1 MSSITLNNLSVGY
14 QQARRT
20 PTAVLAGLNATLCSG
35 RLTCLVGANGI
46 GKSTLLSTLAAFQP
60 PIAGQMHYYSGEQ
73 AAPINLATLSQ
84 ARLARLVSV
93 VLTAKPSIE
102 NLSVEQVVAL
112 GRSPYTNIWGTLRA
126 EDHRMVEWAMD
137 VVGITGLRHR
147 MVQTL
152 SDGERQKMMIAKAL
166 AQDTPV
172 ILLDEPTAFLD
183 YKSKVEVLDL
193 LARLAHETNK
203 MVLLSTHDLEQAVH
217 AADALWVVAKQQLGD
232 GTQPCSR
239 SDSSDL
245 SDKSDKSDQS
255 GQSNQSNQS
264 DKSDKSDKSEESD
277 RSDQSDQSDGIDK
290 LIASAQCP
298 HLPRLYVLEK
308 HIHTTEQ
315 GHQQLMFHPSPDTPA
330 PPQLTLTAT
339 PDFEKRTQELL
350 RLLGEEVKR

>member
-1 MSSITLNNLSVGY
+1 MSSITLSNLSVGY
-14 QQARRT
+14 QQTRRT
-20 PTAVLAGLNATLCSG
+20 PIAVLAGLNATLCSG

-46 GKSTLLSTLAAFQP
+46 GKSTLLRTLAAFQP

-93 VLTAKPSIE
+93 VLTAKPSVE

-147 MVQTL
+147 LVQTL

-183 YKSKVEVLDL
+183 YKSKVDVLGL

-232 GTQPCSR
+232 SALLSDQ
-239 SDSSDL
+239 SDSSDR
-245 SDKSDKSDQS
+245 SDKSDKSD
-255 GQSNQSNQS
+255 
-264 DKSDKSDKSEESD
+264 
-277 RSDQSDQSDGIDK
+277 RSDSFDK
-290 LIASAQCP
+290 PNASAQCP

-315 GHQQLMFHPSPDTPA
+315 GHQLMFQPSPGTPA
-330 PPQLTLTAT
+330 PPHLTLIAT

-350 RLLGEEVKR
+350 RLLGEEVKG

>member
-1 MSSITLNNLSVGY
+1 MPSITLRNLSVGY
-14 QQARRT
+14 QHPRRT
-20 PTAVLAGLNATLCSG
+20 PTTVLAQLNATLHAG
-35 RLTCLVGANGI
+35 QLTCLVGANGI
-46 GKSTLLSTLAAFQP
+46 GKSTLLRTLAAFQP
-60 PIAGQMHYYSGEQ
+60 PIAGQIHYYSDEQ

-93 VLTAKPSIE
+93 VLTAKPSVE

-137 VVGITGLRHR
+137 VVGITNLRQR
-147 MVQTL
+147 MIQTL

-232 GTQPCSR
+232 GTQLCSR
-239 SDSSDL
+239 LDSSDL
-245 SDKSDKSDQS
+245 
-255 GQSNQSNQS
+255 
-264 DKSDKSDKSEESD
+264 SD
-277 RSDQSDQSDGIDK
+277 RSDQSDQSDKSDPSDQSDRPSGLD
-290 LIASAQCP
+290 APNPFSQYH
-298 HLPRLYVLEK
+298 HLPLLYVLEK
-308 HIHTTEQ
+308 HIHTTGQ
-315 GHQQLMFHPSPDTPA
+315 GHHQLMFQPSPGTPA
-330 PPQLTLTAT
+330 PPHLTLIAT

-350 RLLGEEVKR
+350 RLLGEEEIKGEKVKR

>member
-1 MSSITLNNLSVGY
+1 MSSITLSNLSVGY

-46 GKSTLLSTLAAFQP
+46 GKSTLLRTLAAFQP
-60 PIAGQMHYYSGEQ
+60 PISGQMCYYSDEQ

-93 VLTAKPSIE
+93 VLTAKPSVE
-102 NLSVEQVVAL
+102 NLSVEQIVAL

-126 EDHRMVEWAMD
+126 DDHRMVAWAMD
-137 VVGITGLRHR
+137 VVGITSLRHR
-147 MVQTL
+147 LVQTL

-183 YKSKVEVLDL
+183 YKSKVEVLGL

-239 SDSSDL
+239 LDSSDC
-245 SDKSDKSDQS
+245 SYQSDQS
-255 GQSNQSNQS
+255 DQS
-264 DKSDKSDKSEESD
+264 DKSDKSVQ
-277 RSDQSDQSDGIDK
+277 SDQSDQPSGLDAPNSFGQ
-290 LIASAQCP
+290 S
-298 HLPRLYVLEK
+298 HRLPLLYVLEK

-315 GHQQLMFHPSPDTPA
+315 GHQQLVFEPAPAAPA
-330 PPQLTLTAT
+330 PPHLTLTAP
-339 PDFEKRTQELL
+339 PDFDKRTQELL
-350 RLLGEEVKR
+350 RLLGEEGIKR

>member
-1 MSSITLNNLSVGY
+1 MSSITLSNLSVGY
-14 QQARRT
+14 QQTRRT
-20 PTAVLAGLNATLCSG
+20 PIAVLAGLNATLCSG

-46 GKSTLLSTLAAFQP
+46 GKSTLLRTLAAFQP

-93 VLTAKPSIE
+93 VLTAKPSVE

-183 YKSKVEVLDL
+183 YKSKVEVLGL

-232 GTQPCSR
+232 RTQPCSR

-245 SDKSDKSDQS
+245 SD
-255 GQSNQSNQS
+255 
-264 DKSDKSDKSEESD
+264 
-277 RSDQSDQSDGIDK
+277 QSDQSDRPNGHD
-290 LIASAQCP
+290 APNSSGQYP
-298 HLPRLYVLEK
+298 HLPQLYVLEK

-315 GHQQLMFHPSPDTPA
+315 GRQQLVFQPSPDTPA

-350 RLLGEEVKR
+350 RLLGEEVKG

>member
-1 MSSITLNNLSVGY
+1 MSSITLSNLSVGY
-14 QQARRT
+14 QQTRRT
-20 PTAVLAGLNATLCSG
+20 PIAVLAGLNATLCSG

-46 GKSTLLSTLAAFQP
+46 GKSTLLRTLAAFQP

-93 VLTAKPSIE
+93 VLTAKPSVE

-126 EDHRMVEWAMD
+126 EDRRMVDWAMD

-147 MVQTL
+147 LVQTL

-232 GTQPCSR
+232 SAQPCSR

-245 SDKSDKSDQS
+245 SDKP
-255 GQSNQSNQS
+255 
-264 DKSDKSDKSEESD
+264 
-277 RSDQSDQSDGIDK
+277 DQSDLSDRPNGHD
-290 LIASAQCP
+290 APNSSGQCP
-298 HLPRLYVLEK
+298 HLPQLYILEK

-315 GHQQLMFHPSPDTPA
+315 GHQQLVFQPSPDTPA

-350 RLLGEEVKR
+350 RLLGEEVKG

>member
-1 MSSITLNNLSVGY
+1 MPSITLRNLSVGY
-14 QQARRT
+14 QHPRRT
-20 PTAVLAGLNATLCSG
+20 PTTVLAQLNATLHAG
-35 RLTCLVGANGI
+35 QLTCLVGANGI
-46 GKSTLLSTLAAFQP
+46 GKSTLLRTLAAFQP
-60 PIAGQMHYYSGEQ
+60 PISGQMRYYSDEQ

-84 ARLARLVSV
+84 ARLARLASV
-93 VLTAKPSIE
+93 VLTAKPSVE
-102 NLSVEQVVAL
+102 NLSVEQIVAL

-147 MVQTL
+147 LVQTL

-232 GTQPCSR
+232 GTQLCSR
-239 SDSSDL
+239 LDSSDLSDL
-245 SDKSDKSDQS
+245 SDKSDKSDP
-255 GQSNQSNQS
+255 
-264 DKSDKSDKSEESD
+264 
-277 RSDQSDQSDGIDK
+277 SDQSDRPSGLDAPNSFSQYH
-290 LIASAQCP
+290 
-298 HLPRLYVLEK
+298 HLPLLYVLEK

-315 GHQQLMFHPSPDTPA
+315 GHQQLVFEPTLAAPA
-330 PPQLTLTAT
+330 PPHLTLTAT
-339 PDFEKRTQELL
+339 PDFETRTQELL
-350 RLLGEEVKR
+350 RLLGEEGIKR

>member
-1 MSSITLNNLSVGY
+1 MPSITLRDLSVGY
-14 QQARRT
+14 QHPRRT
-20 PTAVLAGLNATLCSG
+20 PTTVLAQLNATLHAG
-35 RLTCLVGANGI
+35 QLTCLVGANGI
-46 GKSTLLSTLAAFQP
+46 GKSTLLRTLAAFQP

-93 VLTAKPSIE
+93 VLTAKPSVE
-102 NLSVEQVVAL
+102 NLSVEQIVAL

-126 EDHRMVEWAMD
+126 DDRRMVAWAMD

-147 MVQTL
+147 LVQTL

-183 YKSKVEVLDL
+183 YKSKVEVLGL

-232 GTQPCSR
+232 GTQLSDQ
-239 SDSSDL
+239 SDSSDW
-245 SDKSDKSDQS
+245 SDK
-255 GQSNQSNQS
+255 
-264 DKSDKSDKSEESD
+264 
-277 RSDQSDQSDGIDK
+277 SDQSDQSDSFDK
-290 LIASAQCP
+290 PNASTQCP
-298 HLPRLYVLEK
+298 HLPMLYVLEK
-308 HIHTTEQ
+308 HIRSTEQ
-315 GHQQLMFHPSPDTPA
+315 GHQLVFQPSPDTPA

-350 RLLGEEVKR
+350 RLLGEEVKGERVKR

>member
-1 MSSITLNNLSVGY
+1 MSSITLSNLSVGY

-20 PTAVLAGLNATLCSG
+20 PTAVLVGLNATLCSG

-46 GKSTLLSTLAAFQP
+46 GKSTLLRTLAAFQP

-93 VLTAKPSIE
+93 VLTAKPSVE
-102 NLSVEQVVAL
+102 NLSVEQIVAL

-126 EDHRMVEWAMD
+126 DDRRMVAWAMD
-137 VVGITGLRHR
+137 VVGITNLRHR
-147 MVQTL
+147 LVQTL

-183 YKSKVEVLDL
+183 YKSKVEVLGL

-203 MVLLSTHDLEQAVH
+203 MVLLSTHDLEQVVH

-232 GTQPCSR
+232 GTQLSDQ
-239 SDSSDL
+239 SDSSDW
-245 SDKSDKSDQS
+245 SDK
-255 GQSNQSNQS
+255 
-264 DKSDKSDKSEESD
+264 
-277 RSDQSDQSDGIDK
+277 SDQSDQSDSFDK
-290 LIASAQCP
+290 PNASTQCP
-298 HLPRLYVLEK
+298 HLPMLYVLEK
-308 HIHTTEQ
+308 HIRSTEQ
-315 GHQQLMFHPSPDTPA
+315 GHQLVFQPSPDTPA

-350 RLLGEEVKR
+350 RLLGEEVKG

>member
-1 MSSITLNNLSVGY
+1 MPSITLRDLSVGY
-14 QQARRT
+14 QHPRRT
-20 PTAVLAGLNATLCSG
+20 PTTVLAQLNATLHAG
-35 RLTCLVGANGI
+35 QLTCLVGANGI
-46 GKSTLLSTLAAFQP
+46 GKSTLLRTLAAFQP
-60 PIAGQMHYYSGEQ
+60 TISGQMRYYSDEQ

-93 VLTAKPSIE
+93 VLTAKPSVE
-102 NLSVEQVVAL
+102 NLSVEQIVAL

-147 MVQTL
+147 LVQTL

-193 LARLAHETNK
+193 LARLAHQTNK

-239 SDSSDL
+239 LDSSDL
-245 SDKSDKSDQS
+245 
-255 GQSNQSNQS
+255 
-264 DKSDKSDKSEESD
+264 SD
-277 RSDQSDQSDGIDK
+277 RSDQSDQSDKSDPSDQSDQSDRPSGLD
-290 LIASAQCP
+290 APNPFSQYH
-298 HLPRLYVLEK
+298 HLPLLYVLEK

-315 GHQQLMFHPSPDTPA
+315 GHQQLVFEPTLAAPA
-330 PPQLTLTAT
+330 PPHLTLTAT
-339 PDFEKRTQELL
+339 PDFETRTQELL
-350 RLLGEEVKR
+350 RLLGEEEIKGEKVKR

>member
-1 MSSITLNNLSVGY
+1 
-14 QQARRT
+14 
-20 PTAVLAGLNATLCSG
+20 
-35 RLTCLVGANGI
+35 
-46 GKSTLLSTLAAFQP
+46 
-60 PIAGQMHYYSGEQ
+60 MHYFSGEQ

-93 VLTAKPSIE
+93 VLTAKPSVE
-102 NLSVEQVVAL
+102 NLSVEQIVGL

-126 EDHRMVEWAMD
+126 EDHRMVAWAMD

-147 MVQTL
+147 LVQTL

-183 YKSKVEVLDL
+183 YKSKVEVLGL
-193 LARLAHETNK
+193 LAHLAHETNK

-245 SDKSDKSDQS
+245 SDQSDKSDQS
-255 GQSNQSNQS
+255 
-264 DKSDKSDKSEESD
+264 D
-277 RSDQSDQSDGIDK
+277 RPNGHDVPN
-290 LIASAQCP
+290 ASVQCP
-298 HLPRLYVLEK
+298 HLSRLYVLEK

-315 GHQQLMFHPSPDTPA
+315 GHQLIFQPSPDTPA
-330 PPQLTLTAT
+330 PPQLTLIAT

-350 RLLGEEVKR
+350 RLLGEEVKG

>member
-1 MSSITLNNLSVGY
+1 MSSITLSNLSVGY
-14 QQARRT
+14 QQTRRT
-20 PTAVLAGLNATLCSG
+20 PIAVLAGLNATLCSG

-46 GKSTLLSTLAAFQP
+46 GKSTLLRTLAAFQP

-93 VLTAKPSIE
+93 VLTAKPSVE
-102 NLSVEQVVAL
+102 NLSVEQIVAL

-126 EDHRMVEWAMD
+126 EDHRMVAWAMD

-147 MVQTL
+147 LVQTL

-183 YKSKVEVLDL
+183 YKSKVEVLGL
-193 LARLAHETNK
+193 LAHLAHETNK

-232 GTQPCSR
+232 GTQLSDQ
-239 SDSSDL
+239 SDSSDW
-245 SDKSDKSDQS
+245 SDK
-255 GQSNQSNQS
+255 
-264 DKSDKSDKSEESD
+264 
-277 RSDQSDQSDGIDK
+277 SDQSDQSDSFDK
-290 LIASAQCP
+290 PNASTQCP
-298 HLPRLYVLEK
+298 HLPMLYVLEK
-308 HIHTTEQ
+308 HIRSTEQ
-315 GHQQLMFHPSPDTPA
+315 GHELVFQPSPDTPA

-350 RLLGEEVKR
+350 RLLGEEVKGERVKR

>member
-1 MSSITLNNLSVGY
+1 MSSITLSNLTVGY
-14 QQARRT
+14 QQVRRT
-20 PTAVLAGLNATLCSG
+20 PIAVLAGLNATLCSG

-46 GKSTLLSTLAAFQP
+46 GKSTLLRTLAAFQP
-60 PIAGQMHYYSGEQ
+60 PIAGQMHYLSDEQ
-73 AAPINLATLSQ
+73 AAPINLASLSQ

-93 VLTAKPSIE
+93 VLTAKPSVE

-183 YKSKVEVLDL
+183 YKSKVEVLGL

-232 GTQPCSR
+232 GTQLCSR
-239 SDSSDL
+239 LDSSDL
-245 SDKSDKSDQS
+245 SDKSGKSD
-255 GQSNQSNQS
+255 QS
-264 DKSDKSDKSEESD
+264 DKSDKSDLSDLSD
-277 RSDQSDQSDGIDK
+277 RPNGHDVPNSFG
-290 LIASAQCP
+290 QCP
-298 HLPRLYVLEK
+298 HLPLLYVLEK

-315 GHQQLMFHPSPDTPA
+315 GHQLVFQPSPDTPA
-330 PPQLTLTAT
+330 PPQLTLIAT

-350 RLLGEEVKR
+350 RLLGEEVKG

>member
-1 MSSITLNNLSVGY
+1 MSSITLRNLSVGY
-14 QQARRT
+14 QHPRRT
-20 PTAVLAGLNATLCSG
+20 PTTVLAQLNATLHAG
-35 RLTCLVGANGI
+35 QLTCLVGANGI
-46 GKSTLLSTLAAFQP
+46 GKSTLLRTLAAFQP
-60 PIAGQMHYYSGEQ
+60 PISGQMRYYSDEQ

-93 VLTAKPSIE
+93 VLTAKPSVE
-102 NLSVEQVVAL
+102 NLSVEQIVAL

-137 VVGITGLRHR
+137 VVAITGLRHR
-147 MVQTL
+147 LVQTL

-183 YKSKVEVLDL
+183 YKSKVEVLGL

-203 MVLLSTHDLEQAVH
+203 MVLLSTHDLEQVVH

-232 GTQPCSR
+232 GTQLSDQ
-239 SDSSDL
+239 SDSSDW
-245 SDKSDKSDQS
+245 SDK
-255 GQSNQSNQS
+255 
-264 DKSDKSDKSEESD
+264 
-277 RSDQSDQSDGIDK
+277 SDQSDQSDSFDK
-290 LIASAQCP
+290 PNASTQCP
-298 HLPRLYVLEK
+298 HLPMLYVLEK
-308 HIHTTEQ
+308 HIRSTEQ
-315 GHQQLMFHPSPDTPA
+315 GHQLVFQPSPDTPA

-350 RLLGEEVKR
+350 RLLGEEVKGERVKR

>member
-1 MSSITLNNLSVGY
+1 MPSITLRNLSVGY
-14 QQARRT
+14 QHPRRT
-20 PTAVLAGLNATLCSG
+20 PTTVLAQLNATLHAG
-35 RLTCLVGANGI
+35 QLTCLVGANGI
-46 GKSTLLSTLAAFQP
+46 GKSTLLRTLAAFQP
-60 PIAGQMHYYSGEQ
+60 PISGQMCYYSDEQ

-102 NLSVEQVVAL
+102 NLSVEQIVAL

-126 EDHRMVEWAMD
+126 DDRRMVAWAMD
-137 VVGITGLRHR
+137 VVGITSLRHR
-147 MVQTL
+147 LVQTL

-232 GTQPCSR
+232 GTQLCSR
-239 SDSSDL
+239 LDSSDLSDL
-245 SDKSDKSDQS
+245 SDKSDQSDQS
-255 GQSNQSNQS
+255 VQ
-264 DKSDKSDKSEESD
+264 
-277 RSDQSDQSDGIDK
+277 SDQSDQSDQPSGLD
-290 LIASAQCP
+290 APNPFSQYH
-298 HLPRLYVLEK
+298 HLPLLYVLEK

-315 GHQQLMFHPSPDTPA
+315 GHQQLVFAPTLAAPA
-330 PPQLTLTAT
+330 PPHLTLTAT
-339 PDFEKRTQELL
+339 PDFETRTQELL
-350 RLLGEEVKR
+350 RLLGEEEIKGEKVKR

>member
-1 MSSITLNNLSVGY
+1 MPSITLSNLTVGY

-20 PTAVLAGLNATLCSG
+20 PIAVLAGLNATLCSG

-46 GKSTLLSTLAAFQP
+46 GKSTLLRTLAAFQP
-60 PIAGQMHYYSGEQ
+60 PIAGQMHYLSDEQ
-73 AAPINLATLSQ
+73 AAPINLASLSQ

-93 VLTAKPSIE
+93 VLTAKPSVE
-102 NLSVEQVVAL
+102 NLSVEQIVGL

-126 EDHRMVEWAMD
+126 DDRRMVAWAMD
-137 VVGITGLRHR
+137 VVGITNLRHR
-147 MVQTL
+147 LVQTL

-183 YKSKVEVLDL
+183 YKSKVEVLGL
-193 LARLAHETNK
+193 LAHLAHETNK

-239 SDSSDL
+239 SDSL
-245 SDKSDKSDQS
+245 GMSDKSDQS
-255 GQSNQSNQS
+255 DRPNGHDVPNSFGQ
-264 DKSDKSDKSEESD
+264 
-277 RSDQSDQSDGIDK
+277 
-290 LIASAQCP
+290 CH
-298 HLPRLYVLEK
+298 HLPLLYVLEK
-308 HIHTTEQ
+308 HIRSTEQ
-315 GHQQLMFHPSPDTPA
+315 GHQLVFQPSPDTPA

-350 RLLGEEVKR
+350 RLLGEEVKGERVKR

>member
-1 MSSITLNNLSVGY
+1 MSSITLSNLSVGY

-20 PTAVLAGLNATLCSG
+20 PTAVLVGLNATLCSG

-46 GKSTLLSTLAAFQP
+46 GKSTLLRTLAAFQP

-73 AAPINLATLSQ
+73 AAPINLA
-84 ARLARLVSV
+84 
-93 VLTAKPSIE
+93 
-102 NLSVEQVVAL
+102 
-112 GRSPYTNIWGTLRA
+112 
-126 EDHRMVEWAMD
+126 
-137 VVGITGLRHR
+137 ITGLRHR
-147 MVQTL
+147 LVQTL

-183 YKSKVEVLDL
+183 YKSKVDVLGL

-232 GTQPCSR
+232 SALLSDQ
-239 SDSSDL
+239 SDSSDR
-245 SDKSDKSDQS
+245 SDKSD
-255 GQSNQSNQS
+255 
-264 DKSDKSDKSEESD
+264 
-277 RSDQSDQSDGIDK
+277 RSDSFDK
-290 LIASAQCP
+290 PNASAQCP

-315 GHQQLMFHPSPDTPA
+315 GHQLMFQPSPGTPA
-330 PPQLTLTAT
+330 PPHLTLIAT

-350 RLLGEEVKR
+350 RLLGEEVKG

>member
-1 MSSITLNNLSVGY
+1 MPSITLRNLSVGY
-14 QQARRT
+14 QHPRRT
-20 PTAVLAGLNATLCSG
+20 PTTVLAQLNATLQAG
-35 RLTCLVGANGI
+35 LLTCLVGANGI
-46 GKSTLLSTLAAFQP
+46 GKSTLLRTLAAFQP
-60 PIAGQMHYYSGEQ
+60 PISGQMRYYSDEQ

-93 VLTAKPSIE
+93 VLTAKPSVE
-102 NLSVEQVVAL
+102 NLSVEQIVAL

-126 EDHRMVEWAMD
+126 DDRRMVAWAMD
-137 VVGITGLRHR
+137 VVGITNLRHR
-147 MVQTL
+147 LVQTL

-183 YKSKVEVLDL
+183 YKSKVEVLGL

-239 SDSSDL
+239 SDSSDCSYQSYQ
-245 SDKSDKSDQS
+245 SD
-255 GQSNQSNQS
+255 QS
-264 DKSDKSDKSEESD
+264 DKSDKSVQ
-277 RSDQSDQSDGIDK
+277 SDQSDQPSGLDAPNSFG
-290 LIASAQCP
+290 QC
-298 HLPRLYVLEK
+298 HRLPLLYVLEK

-315 GHQQLMFHPSPDTPA
+315 GHQQLVFEPTLAAPA
-330 PPQLTLTAT
+330 PPHLTLTAT
-339 PDFEKRTQELL
+339 PDFETRTQELL
-350 RLLGEEVKR
+350 RLLGEEEIKG

>member
-1 MSSITLNNLSVGY
+1 MSSITLSNLSVGY

-46 GKSTLLSTLAAFQP
+46 GKSTLLRTLAAFQP
-60 PIAGQMHYYSGEQ
+60 PIAGQIHYYSDEQ
-73 AAPINLATLSQ
+73 ATPINLATLSQ

-93 VLTAKPSIE
+93 VLTAKPSVE
-102 NLSVEQVVAL
+102 NLSVEQIVAL

-126 EDHRMVEWAMD
+126 DDHRMVAWAMD
-137 VVGITGLRHR
+137 VVGITNLRHR
-147 MVQTL
+147 LVQTL

-183 YKSKVEVLDL
+183 YKSKVEVLGL

-232 GTQPCSR
+232 GTQLSDQ
-239 SDSSDL
+239 SDSSDW
-245 SDKSDKSDQS
+245 SDK
-255 GQSNQSNQS
+255 
-264 DKSDKSDKSEESD
+264 
-277 RSDQSDQSDGIDK
+277 SDQSDQSDSFDK
-290 LIASAQCP
+290 PNASTQCP
-298 HLPRLYVLEK
+298 HLPMLYVLEK

-315 GHQQLMFHPSPDTPA
+315 GHQQLVFQPSPDTPA

-350 RLLGEEVKR
+350 RLLGEEVKGEKVKR

>member
-1 MSSITLNNLSVGY
+1 MPSITLRDLSVGY
-14 QQARRT
+14 QHPRRT
-20 PTAVLAGLNATLCSG
+20 PTTVLAQLNATLHAG
-35 RLTCLVGANGI
+35 QLTCLVGANGI
-46 GKSTLLSTLAAFQP
+46 GKSTLLRTLAAFQP

-93 VLTAKPSIE
+93 VLTAKPSVE
-102 NLSVEQVVAL
+102 NLSVEQIVAL

-126 EDHRMVEWAMD
+126 DDRRMVAWAMD

-147 MVQTL
+147 LVQTL

-183 YKSKVEVLDL
+183 YKSKVEVLGL

-203 MVLLSTHDLEQAVH
+203 MVLLSTHDLEQVVH

-232 GTQPCSR
+232 GTQLSDQ
-239 SDSSDL
+239 SDSSDW
-245 SDKSDKSDQS
+245 SDK
-255 GQSNQSNQS
+255 
-264 DKSDKSDKSEESD
+264 
-277 RSDQSDQSDGIDK
+277 SDQSDQSDSFDK
-290 LIASAQCP
+290 PNASTQCP
-298 HLPRLYVLEK
+298 HLPMLYVLEK
-308 HIHTTEQ
+308 HMHTTAHGRRQ
-315 GHQQLMFHPSPDTPA
+315 FVFQPSPNTPA

-350 RLLGEEVKR
+350 RLLGEEVKGERVKR

>member
-1 MSSITLNNLSVGY
+1 MPSITLRDLSLGY
-14 QQARRT
+14 QHPRRT
-20 PTAVLAGLNATLCSG
+20 PTTVLAQLNATLHAG
-35 RLTCLVGANGI
+35 QLTCLVGANGI
-46 GKSTLLSTLAAFQP
+46 GKSTLLRTLAAFQP
-60 PIAGQMHYYSGEQ
+60 PISGQMCYYSGEQ
-73 AAPINLATLSQ
+73 ATPINLATLSQ

-93 VLTAKPSIE
+93 VLTAKPSVE
-102 NLSVEQVVAL
+102 NLSVEQIVAL

-126 EDHRMVEWAMD
+126 DDRRMVAWAMD

-147 MVQTL
+147 LVQTL

-183 YKSKVEVLDL
+183 YKSKVEVLGL

-203 MVLLSTHDLEQAVH
+203 MVLLSTHDLEQVVH

-232 GTQPCSR
+232 GTQLSDQ
-239 SDSSDL
+239 SDSSDW
-245 SDKSDKSDQS
+245 SDKSDKSD
-255 GQSNQSNQS
+255 
-264 DKSDKSDKSEESD
+264 
-277 RSDQSDQSDGIDK
+277 RSDSFDK
-290 LIASAQCP
+290 PNVPAQCP
-298 HLPRLYVLEK
+298 HLPQLYVLDK

-315 GHQQLMFHPSPDTPA
+315 GRQQLVFQPSPETPA

-350 RLLGEEVKR
+350 RLLGEEVKGERVKR

>member
-1 MSSITLNNLSVGY
+1 MSSITLSNLSVGY
-14 QQARRT
+14 QQTRRT
-20 PTAVLAGLNATLCSG
+20 PIAVLAGLNATLCSG

-46 GKSTLLSTLAAFQP
+46 GKSTLLRTLAAFQP

-93 VLTAKPSIE
+93 VLTAKPSVE

-152 SDGERQKMMIAKAL
+152 SDGEWQKMMIAKAL

-183 YKSKVEVLDL
+183 YKSKVEVLGL
-193 LARLAHETNK
+193 LAHLAHETNK

-239 SDSSDL
+239 SDSSGL
-245 SDKSDKSDQS
+245 SDKSDQS
-255 GQSNQSNQS
+255 
-264 DKSDKSDKSEESD
+264 D
-277 RSDQSDQSDGIDK
+277 RPNGHDAPNSSV
-290 LIASAQCP
+290 QCP
-298 HLPRLYVLEK
+298 HLSRLYVLEK

-315 GHQQLMFHPSPDTPA
+315 GHQLIFQPSPETPA
-330 PPQLTLTAT
+330 PPQLTLIAT

-350 RLLGEEVKR
+350 RLLGEEVKG

>member
-1 MSSITLNNLSVGY
+1 MSSITLRNLSVGH
-14 QQARRT
+14 QHPRRT
-20 PTAVLAGLNATLCSG
+20 PTTVLAQLNATLHAG
-35 RLTCLVGANGI
+35 QLTCLVGANGI
-46 GKSTLLSTLAAFQP
+46 GKSTLLRTLAAFQP
-60 PIAGQMHYYSGEQ
+60 PISGQMRYYSDEQ

-93 VLTAKPSIE
+93 VLTAKPSVE
-102 NLSVEQVVAL
+102 NLSVEQIVAL

-126 EDHRMVEWAMD
+126 DDRRMVAWAMD

-147 MVQTL
+147 LVQTL

-183 YKSKVEVLDL
+183 YKSKVEVLGL

-203 MVLLSTHDLEQAVH
+203 MVLLSTHDLEQVVH

-232 GTQPCSR
+232 GTQLSDQ
-239 SDSSDL
+239 SDSSDW
-245 SDKSDKSDQS
+245 SDK
-255 GQSNQSNQS
+255 
-264 DKSDKSDKSEESD
+264 
-277 RSDQSDQSDGIDK
+277 SDQSDQSDSFDK
-290 LIASAQCP
+290 PNASTQCP
-298 HLPRLYVLEK
+298 HLPMLYVLEK
-308 HIHTTEQ
+308 HIRSTEQ
-315 GHQQLMFHPSPDTPA
+315 GHQLVFQPSPDTPA

-350 RLLGEEVKR
+350 RLLGEEVKGERVKR

>member
-1 MSSITLNNLSVGY
+1 MSSITLRNLSVGY
-14 QQARRT
+14 QHPRRT
-20 PTAVLAGLNATLCSG
+20 PTTVLAQLNATLHAG
-35 RLTCLVGANGI
+35 QLTCLVGANGI
-46 GKSTLLSTLAAFQP
+46 GKSTLLRTLAAFQP
-60 PIAGQMHYYSGEQ
+60 PISGQMRYYSGEQ

-93 VLTAKPSIE
+93 VLTAKPSVE
-102 NLSVEQVVAL
+102 NLSVEQIVAL

-137 VVGITGLRHR
+137 VVAITGLRHR
-147 MVQTL
+147 LVQTL

-183 YKSKVEVLDL
+183 YKSKVEVLGL
-193 LARLAHETNK
+193 LAHLAHETNK

-217 AADALWVVAKQQLGD
+217 AADALWVVAKQQIGD
-232 GTQPCSR
+232 SAQLSDQ
-239 SDSSDL
+239 SDSSDR
-245 SDKSDKSDQS
+245 SDKSDKSD
-255 GQSNQSNQS
+255 
-264 DKSDKSDKSEESD
+264 
-277 RSDQSDQSDGIDK
+277 RSDSFDK
-290 LIASAQCP
+290 PNVPAQCP
-298 HLPRLYVLEK
+298 HLPQLYVLDK

-315 GHQQLMFHPSPDTPA
+315 GRQQLVFQPSPETPA

-350 RLLGEEVKR
+350 RLLGEEVKGEKVKR

>member
-1 MSSITLNNLSVGY
+1 MSSITLSNLSVGY
-14 QQARRT
+14 QQTRRT
-20 PTAVLAGLNATLCSG
+20 PIAVLAGLNATLCSG

-46 GKSTLLSTLAAFQP
+46 GKSTLLRTLAAFQP
-60 PIAGQMHYYSGEQ
+60 PIAGQMHYFSGEQ

-93 VLTAKPSIE
+93 VLTAKPSVE
-102 NLSVEQVVAL
+102 NLSVEQIVGL

-147 MVQTL
+147 LVQTL

-183 YKSKVEVLDL
+183 YKSKVEVLGL
-193 LARLAHETNK
+193 LAHLAHETNK

-245 SDKSDKSDQS
+245 SDQSDKSDQS
-255 GQSNQSNQS
+255 
-264 DKSDKSDKSEESD
+264 D
-277 RSDQSDQSDGIDK
+277 RPNGHDVPN
-290 LIASAQCP
+290 ASVQCP
-298 HLPRLYVLEK
+298 HLSRLYVLEK

-315 GHQQLMFHPSPDTPA
+315 GHQLMFQPSPSTPA
-330 PPQLTLTAT
+330 PPQLTLIAT

-350 RLLGEEVKR
+350 RLLGEEVKG

>member
-1 MSSITLNNLSVGY
+1 MSSITLRNLSVGY
-14 QQARRT
+14 QHPRRT
-20 PTAVLAGLNATLCSG
+20 PTTVLAQLNATLHAG
-35 RLTCLVGANGI
+35 QLTCLVGANGI
-46 GKSTLLSTLAAFQP
+46 GKSTLLRTLAAFQP
-60 PIAGQMHYYSGEQ
+60 PISGQMRYYSDEQ

-93 VLTAKPSIE
+93 VLTAKPSVE
-102 NLSVEQVVAL
+102 NLSVEQIVAL

-126 EDHRMVEWAMD
+126 DDRRMVAWAMD

-147 MVQTL
+147 LVQTL

-183 YKSKVEVLDL
+183 YKSKVEVLGL

-203 MVLLSTHDLEQAVH
+203 MVLLSTHDLEQVVH

-232 GTQPCSR
+232 GTQLSDQ
-239 SDSSDL
+239 SDSSDW
-245 SDKSDKSDQS
+245 SDK
-255 GQSNQSNQS
+255 
-264 DKSDKSDKSEESD
+264 
-277 RSDQSDQSDGIDK
+277 SDQSDQSDSFDK
-290 LIASAQCP
+290 PNASTQCP
-298 HLPRLYVLEK
+298 HLPMLYVLEK
-308 HIHTTEQ
+308 HIRSTEQ
-315 GHQQLMFHPSPDTPA
+315 GHQLVFQPSPDTPA

-350 RLLGEEVKR
+350 RLLGEEVRGERVKR